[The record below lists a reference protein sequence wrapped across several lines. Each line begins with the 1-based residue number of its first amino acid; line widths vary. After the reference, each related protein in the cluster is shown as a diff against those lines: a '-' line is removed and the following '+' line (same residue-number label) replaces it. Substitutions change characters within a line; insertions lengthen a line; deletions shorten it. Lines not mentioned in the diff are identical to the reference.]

1 MRDKNPHYWEQEDK
15 VAEQGRGRAQ
25 LACRKPRIIFFTHF
39 QKKSL
44 FTAAFFI
51 ANSPLSFKLEGGKRI
66 VTSNPVKEPLSAI
79 LLIFVSNN
87 FQ

>member
-1 MRDKNPHYWEQEDK
+1 MTNRAVVELNWR
-15 VAEQGRGRAQ
+15 VANLG
-25 LACRKPRIIFFTHF
+25 LFYYPFS
-39 QKKSL
+39 KKSL

-51 ANSPLSFKLEGGKRI
+51 ANSPLSFKLEGGKRM

-87 FQ
+87 FQKL